1 MTIPPF
7 PLFASAA
14 PSGATEYAHLRDAD
28 TDVADRARAF
38 VRDAWARCSAY
49 LDRDFARRFAL
60 EFHQRIW
67 ELRLCSTLLD
77 LGWPLDSTCRG
88 AGPDFLV
95 PMCEGP
101 RAWIEAT
108 ATLHGDGR
116 ERVIEPPRHTGAILH
131 DDERGVMLR
140 YANALSS
147 KRAHLQRAID
157 KGRVAAGDAVVIA
170 VDGSPICRAAWEV
183 PGEPPM
189 IVRTL
194 YALGEPFVRI
204 SLEDRE
210 RREYGRHVM
219 PAIVKREGVEV
230 PTRFFL
236 EAESRAISAVLFTR
250 DDLWNCPQVHGRPSG
265 NDLVLVHN
273 VHATVPLPRGWLGR
287 GREFFAIGNELHVDD
302 HRPRADADAGIGSRH
317 LLV

>member
-14 PSGATEYAHLRDAD
+14 PSGATDYAHLRDAD

-60 EFHQRIW
+60 EFHQRMW

-131 DDERGVMLR
+131 DDEPGV
-140 YANALSS
+140 
-147 KRAHLQRAID
+147 
-157 KGRVAAGDAVVIA
+157 
-170 VDGSPICRAAWEV
+170 
-183 PGEPPM
+183 
-189 IVRTL
+189 
-194 YALGEPFVRI
+194 
-204 SLEDRE
+204 
-210 RREYGRHVM
+210 
-219 PAIVKREGVEV
+219 
-230 PTRFFL
+230 
-236 EAESRAISAVLFTR
+236 ISATPTHSHRSARTFSEPSTKAGSRQGTPWLSR
-250 DDLWNCPQVHGRPSG
+250 LMDRRSAARHGRCPAS
-265 NDLVLVHN
+265 
-273 VHATVPLPRGWLGR
+273 
-287 GREFFAIGNELHVDD
+287 
-302 HRPRADADAGIGSRH
+302 RP
-317 LLV
+317 

>member
-1 MTIPPF
+1 MSVQSI
-7 PLFASAA
+7 PLFTRAP
-14 PSGATEYAHLRDAD
+14 PSGATDYAHLRDAE
-28 TDVADRARAF
+28 TAVASRARSF
-38 VRDAWARCSAY
+38 VRDAWVQCANY
-49 LDRDFARRFAL
+49 LDRDFARRFAG

-77 LGWPLDSTCRG
+77 LGWPLDPICRG
-88 AGPDFLV
+88 GGPDFLV
-95 PMCEGP
+95 STREGP
-101 RAWIEAT
+101 RTWIEAT
-108 ATLHGDGR
+108 ATLHGDGP
-116 ERVIEPPRHTGAILH
+116 ERVVEPATGNGVIVH

-140 YANALSS
+140 YVNSLSS
-147 KRAHLQRAID
+147 KRAHLQRAVE
-157 KGRVAAGDAVVIA
+157 KGRVAPGDALVIA
-170 VDGSPICRAAWEV
+170 VDGSPICRAAWEMH
-183 PGEPPM
+183 GEPPM
-189 IVRTL
+189 IVKAL

-219 PAIVKREGVEV
+219 PSIVKREGVEV

-250 DDLWNCPQVHGRPSG
+250 EDLWNCPQVNGRPPG

-273 VHATVPLPRGWLGR
+273 VHAAVPLPRGWLGR
-287 GREFFAIGNELHVDD
+287 GREFFPIGNELHLDD
-302 HRPRADADAGIGSRH
+302 HRLGADIGCENGPRQ